1 MTSVNFYKIVCGET
15 NAVYVGSTVQQ
26 LEKRLKGHESDYR
39 RYLNKRYHFMTSFI
53 ILEKKNYT
61 IHLIEN
67 VICNYRGERNNKE
80 TFYINQLNGVNKIR
94 PGVCNNAI
102 VLLNNPVAPVAP
114 VALVAPVAPVI
125 TSISSVIHYDHKNRN
140 VYIIIELK
148 YITLMVCYLFLFSI
162 ASVFST

>member
-15 NAVYVGSTVQQ
+15 NRVYVGSTVQQ

-53 ILEKKNYT
+53 ILEKNNYT

-67 VICNYRGERNNKE
+67 AICNYRGERNNKE
-80 TFYINQLNGVNKIR
+80 TFYINQLNGVNKIK
-94 PGVCNNAI
+94 PGVCNNAV
-102 VLLNNPVAPVAP
+102 VLLNNPVVNAPVVNAP
-114 VALVAPVAPVI
+114 VVNVPVI
-125 TSISSVIHYDHKNRN
+125 TRVSSVIHYDHKNRN
-140 VYIIIELK
+140 VYITIELK

>member
-94 PGVCNNAI
+94 PGVCNNAV
-102 VLLNNPVAPVAP
+102 VLLNAPVVNAP
-114 VALVAPVAPVI
+114 VVNAPVI
-125 TSISSVIHYDHKNRN
+125 TRVNSVIHYDHKNRN